1 MTRRPAKWNFPPP
14 LPESLSRVS
23 LAERVLYARGC
34 REAADVHRFLNPRV
48 EHMLDPMGLRDMD
61 RAVER
66 LVRAIRDKEP
76 ILLYGDY
83 DVDGTV
89 SVVVLKTTLTLAGAC
104 VDFHIPH
111 RLVEGYGMRPEVIDA
126 AAERGVKLVVSVD
139 TGIRARAVVEHAREA
154 GIDVI
159 VTDHHLPEA
168 ELPPAAAVVNP
179 NRPDCTYPEKNLC
192 GAGVTLKLVQA
203 TMRALGWPEE
213 RVAKL
218 LDSFLKLVAIAT
230 VADVVPLTGENRV
243 IVRRGLDGLTDVR
256 NPGLRALLKVAGFAP
271 GERPAAGQVAFR
283 IAPRINAAGRMD
295 DARNVIE
302 LFLTTDPQRAADIA
316 GKLQDLNQDRRDTE
330 SEILRSIDEECE
342 RTPVT
347 DFDCALVFSNPD
359 WHKGVVGIVA
369 SRVVERYHRPVFV
382 LCEDAAT
389 GLAVGSGRSV
399 RSFHLLEAL
408 ESMHELFVKF
418 GGHRQAAG
426 LTIRNEA
433 IPEFRRR
440 LSEYA
445 SRILRPEDFCATCE
459 IDAVMTLA
467 ELNES
472 AVRDVERLAPFGF
485 GNPAPLFALMDVE
498 VQAANLR
505 GEKMVN
511 IAIRQNG
518 GRTLIL
524 TGWDWR
530 ERLDELRPGTRV
542 NATVALEDRG
552 RNGEW
557 RAVLKDAQPVAAAA
571 GLQSP

>member
-1 MTRRPAKWNFPPP
+1 MIRRPAKWVYPPP
-14 LPESLSRVS
+14 FPESLHGAS
-23 LAERVLYARGC
+23 LAQRVLYARGC
-34 REAADVHRFLNPRV
+34 REQADVERFLRPRV
-48 EHMLDPMGLRDMD
+48 EHLQDPMGLRDMD
-61 RAVER
+61 RAVDR
-66 LVRAIRDKEP
+66 LCRAIRDREP

-89 SVVVLKTTLTLAGAC
+89 SVVVLKTTLQLAGAC
-104 VDFHIPH
+104 VDFHVPH

-159 VTDHHLPEA
+159 VTDHHLPED

-179 NRPDCTYPEKNLC
+179 NRPDCPYPEKNLC

-243 IVRRGLDGLTDVR
+243 IVRRGLEGLTEVR
-256 NPGLRALLKVAGFAP
+256 NPGLRALLRVAGFGP
-271 GERPAAGQVAFR
+271 GECPTAGQVAFR

-302 LFLTTDPQRAADIA
+302 LFLTSDSQKAADIA
-316 GKLQDLNQDRRDTE
+316 SRLHDLNQDRRDTE
-330 SEILRSIDEECE
+330 SEILKCIEEECG

-347 DFDCALVFSNPD
+347 DSDGALVFSSSG

-369 SRVVERYHRPVFV
+369 SRVVERFHRPAFV
-382 LCEDAAT
+382 LCEDPET
-389 GLAVGSGRSV
+389 GLATGSGRSV
-399 RSFHLLEAL
+399 KAFHLLEAL
-408 ESMHELFVKF
+408 EFMADLFVKF
-418 GGHRQAAG
+418 GGHKQAAG
-426 LTIRNEA
+426 VTLRNEA
-433 IPEFRRR
+433 IPEFRAR
-440 LSEYA
+440 LAQYA
-445 SRILRPEDFCATCE
+445 SRILCPDDFCATYE
-459 IDAVMTLA
+459 IDAVMSLS
-467 ELNES
+467 ELSEA

-485 GNPAPLFALMDVE
+485 GNPAPLFAMLDVE
-498 VQAANLR
+498 VQGASAR
-505 GEKMVN
+505 GERMVN
-511 IAIRQNG
+511 VGIRQNG

-524 TGWDWR
+524 TAWDFR
-530 ERLDELRPGTRV
+530 ERLEELRPGIRV
-542 NATVALEDRG
+542 NAAVALEDRN
-552 RNGEW
+552 RSGEW
-557 RAVLKDAQPVAAAA
+557 KAVLKDVQPAVAALAA
-571 GLQSP
+571 T